1 MDMFPYARAVEKTV
15 GYIVKL
21 FRLDSPLNL
30 TERPGPGALNLAPRR
45 FVKIGG
51 KFFLPAEKTLRD
63 SIGNSKMTTLEHDFI
78 EFALK
83 ARVLRFGEFKTK
95 AGRLSPYFF
104 NAGLFNTG
112 SLLDRLGAFYAK
124 KILEKRESGEL
135 QFDMLFGPAYKGI
148 PLVASIAINLS
159 RLGLDLPWAFNRKE
173 KKDHGEGGTIIG
185 SPLMGRV
192 LIVDDVISAGTSIRE
207 SIAIIRDNGAIPAGV
222 AIALDRME
230 KGGNAEEVTET
241 SAVQDVEKTF
251 SIPVV
256 SIANLTNLLE
266 FLKSG
271 SDAAQEFT
279 SHTEAVTAYRN
290 RYGA

>member
-1 MDMFPYARAVEKTV
+1 
-15 GYIVKL
+15 
-21 FRLDSPLNL
+21 
-30 TERPGPGALNLAPRR
+30 
-45 FVKIGG
+45 
-51 KFFLPAEKTLRD
+51 
-63 SIGNSKMTTLEHDFI
+63 MTTLEHDFI

-173 KKDHGEGGTIIG
+173 KKDHGE
-185 SPLMGRV
+185 
-192 LIVDDVISAGTSIRE
+192 

>member
-1 MDMFPYARAVEKTV
+1 
-15 GYIVKL
+15 
-21 FRLDSPLNL
+21 
-30 TERPGPGALNLAPRR
+30 
-45 FVKIGG
+45 
-51 KFFLPAEKTLRD
+51 
-63 SIGNSKMTTLEHDFI
+63 MTTLEHDFI

-222 AIALDRME
+222 AIALDRMARE
-230 KGGNAEEVTET
+230 IAAVNKLIESESLKLIESQLQKGPRRGGKA
-241 SAVQDVEKTF
+241 DVEVEADE
-251 SIPVV
+251 IEAEGGVD
-256 SIANLTNLLE
+256 E
-266 FLKSG
+266 
-271 SDAAQEFT
+271 AA
-279 SHTEAVTAYRN
+279 
-290 RYGA
+290 

>member
-1 MDMFPYARAVEKTV
+1 
-15 GYIVKL
+15 
-21 FRLDSPLNL
+21 
-30 TERPGPGALNLAPRR
+30 
-45 FVKIGG
+45 
-51 KFFLPAEKTLRD
+51 
-63 SIGNSKMTTLEHDFI
+63 MTTLEHDFI

-104 NAGLFNTG
+104 TAGLFNTG

-185 SPLMGRV
+185 SPLTGRV

>member
-1 MDMFPYARAVEKTV
+1 M
-15 GYIVKL
+15 
-21 FRLDSPLNL
+21 
-30 TERPGPGALNLAPRR
+30 RR

-51 KFFLPAEKTLRD
+51 KFFLSAEKTLRD
-63 SIGNSKMTTLEHDFI
+63 SLGNSKMTTLEHDFI

-185 SPLMGRV
+185 SPLTGRV

>member
-1 MDMFPYARAVEKTV
+1 
-15 GYIVKL
+15 
-21 FRLDSPLNL
+21 
-30 TERPGPGALNLAPRR
+30 
-45 FVKIGG
+45 
-51 KFFLPAEKTLRD
+51 
-63 SIGNSKMTTLEHDFI
+63 MTTLEHDFI

-135 QFDMLFGPAYKGI
+135 QFDMLFGPGI

-271 SDAAQEFT
+271 SDAAQEY
-279 SHTEAVTAYRN
+279 TEAVTAYRN